1 MDPARG
7 RGWAV
12 LKGGEL
18 HGLIAFHRGD
28 ESAFVAERVV
38 SGASHE

>member
-1 MDPARG
+1 MDPAQG

-18 HGLIAFHRGD
+18 HGLIAFHQGD
-28 ESAFVAERVV
+28 ESAFVAVKEEVK
-38 SGASHE
+38 A